1 MAGDTQFDL
10 AKLETEF
17 ENNPKSE
24 AFIPLA
30 QAYLKKGRFVEAMV
44 VCKKGIKA
52 NPTLATGRLVMA
64 NIYLAQTKHQKAIDE
79 LNNLIKTS
87 PEHPDALRLMGT
99 INLKL
104 GKKDEGI
111 A

>member
-1 MAGDTQFDL
+1 MAVDTHADL
-10 AKLETEF
+10 VKLETEF

-52 NPTLATGRLVMA
+52 NPTLPTGRLVMA
-64 NIYLAQTKHQKAIDE
+64 SIYLEQAKHQKAVDE
-79 LNNLIKTS
+79 LTS
-87 PEHPDALRLMGT
+87 LT
-99 INLKL
+99 
-104 GKKDEGI
+104 
-111 A
+111 